1 MQFEKN
7 AFSDI
12 FSQKWFLF
20 GLKQVL
26 IPKIHLL
33 EISFSKRQGSKG
45 RAIDCMSERLL
56 VRIPL
61 GTFFFFF
68 AFKITQNYIL
78 LEAEGLENELCVSE
92 VRTAPRFFK
101 VRFTN

>member
-1 MQFEKN
+1 MVPFWSETG
-7 AFSDI
+7 FD
-12 FSQKWFLF
+12 SQNPPAGNFF
-20 GLKQVL
+20 FCCG
-26 IPKIHLL
+26 
-33 EISFSKRQGSKG
+33 GSSG
-45 RAIDCMSERLL
+45 RAIDCMSERLM